1 MLYSGL
7 YDRMRCVLRLR
18 DTEVGMVS
26 DPDGQLSVAVYVRRQ
41 LQNTKDVLRD
51 TTLAQRETMRE
62 L

>member
-1 MLYSGL
+1 MIEC
-7 YDRMRCVLRLR
+7 DVLRLR